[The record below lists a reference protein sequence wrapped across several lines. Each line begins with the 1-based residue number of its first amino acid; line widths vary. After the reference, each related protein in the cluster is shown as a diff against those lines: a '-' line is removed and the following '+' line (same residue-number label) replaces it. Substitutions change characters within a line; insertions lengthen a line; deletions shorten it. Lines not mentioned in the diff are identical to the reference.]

1 MKKILLVEGAMPLE
15 GLSGSL
21 FRRRECVLEVASS
34 ASEALENSE
43 TSRPDLVLFDSRVR
57 DMAPDEFVT
66 ALRSLAGPAIPVV
79 AFVDQGDAVAAKA
92 LSRAGANS
100 ITERPVDEIALN
112 ALMCELLGISLRRHL
127 RTFVKIKVDAT
138 YGGATH
144 FATISNISLGGVLV
158 DSEKPIAMGE
168 IIKLSFFL
176 PGDDVPITVIGK
188 VVRQANPDQHAYGC
202 EFLDLSEQQL
212 HRIHEFVTS
221 VEGDP
226 VS

>member
-34 ASEALENSE
+34 AAEALQASE
-43 TSRPDLVLFDSRVR
+43 TSRPDLVLYDSRVR
-57 DMAPDEFVT
+57 DMAPTEFVT
-66 ALRSLAGPAIPVV
+66 AMRSLAGPPIPII
-79 AFVDQGDAVAAKA
+79 AFVDSGDERGRSA
-92 LSRAGANS
+92 LTKAGAS
-100 ITERPVDEIALN
+100 AVDERPADEIALN
-112 ALMCELLGISLRRHL
+112 ARMCELLGISLRRHL

-138 YGGATH
+138 YGGTTH

-188 VVRQANPDQHAYGC
+188 VVRQANPDLHAYGC
-202 EFLDLSEQQL
+202 EFLDLSDQQL
-212 HRIHEFVTS
+212 QRIHEFVTAA
-221 VEGDP
+221 EGDP
-226 VS
+226 VA

>member
-34 ASEALENSE
+34 AGEALETAES
-43 TSRPDLVLFDSRVR
+43 SRPDLVLFDDRVD
-57 DMAPDEFVT
+57 DMAPADFVT
-66 ALRSLAGPAIPVV
+66 ALRSLDGPPIPVIG
-79 AFVDQGDAVAAKA
+79 FVDRGDAATAKS
-92 LSRAGANS
+92 LSKAGAS
-100 ITERPVDEIALN
+100 ATVERPAEEIALN
-112 ALMCELLGISLRRHL
+112 ARMCELLGISLRRHL

-188 VVRQANPDQHAYGC
+188 VVRQANPDRHSYGC
-202 EFLDLSEQQL
+202 EFLDLSDQQL
-212 HRIHEFVTS
+212 QRIHEFVTAA
-221 VEGDP
+221 EGD
-226 VS
+226 SER